1 MSVTLRFQSTGTVP
15 GNGEPV
21 TMRAQSLTIGRG
33 PDNDLVLPDPDRLIS
48 KTHCVIEDH
57 GGNVVVMDLSTN
69 GTFLNY
75 GKVPLGPTPTPLND
89 GDVLSMGTYELVVA
103 LPRTGSGA
111 EEPVDPLA
119 RAPVSHGN
127 PDAAP
132 GTDSLLDDI
141 DTGTDF
147 LNDLLESSDQPRGPA
162 RWVEAKDRLDDF
174 LPPLSDDD
182 LLGTKREQDMPAMP
196 DHGAAVSDAFAPGAA
211 SVPKIP
217 DDWDDLLAPP
227 GEKAAPAPSR
237 RPPEP
242 PPQLPADDLDDL
254 DDLLGPTGTAP
265 DKPPV
270 AVPRPAAQRPTPDP
284 PVPADEPLR
293 APHRPSVTPPP
304 QPKAARTPAAPAGGD
319 DDAARAFLAA
329 LGAEDLDLPEA
340 ELAETMARLGAVMR
354 VIVTGLREVLMTRT
368 SIKSEF
374 RIEQTRISAGD
385 NNPLKFSVSPDQAIE
400 AMVRPRAKGY
410 LAAQAAA
417 EQALDD
423 IKAHEV
429 AMVTGMEAALR
440 GILKR
445 LDPATLSGRIETGG
459 GIGRL
464 LKGRKAL
471 YWETYEKMYAEI
483 SDQATSDFHDIFSRE
498 FAEAYRRQ
506 LEKLNRER

>member
-1 MSVTLRFQSTGTVP
+1 MTVVLKFLSTGTVP
-15 GNGEPV
+15 GDGEPV
-21 TMRAQSLTIGRG
+21 PMRAQSLTIGRG
-33 PDNDLVLPDPDRLIS
+33 PDNDVVLPDPDRLIS

-69 GTFLNY
+69 GTYLNY

-89 GDVLSMGTYELVVA
+89 GDVLSLGTYELVVA
-103 LPRTGSGA
+103 VGGA
-111 EEPVDPLA
+111 GRHDPEPADPLG

-132 GTDSLLDDI
+132 DTDSLLDDV
-141 DTGTDF
+141 DRGTDF
-147 LNDLLESSDQPRGPA
+147 LDDLLESGDQPKGPA
-162 RWVEAKDRLDDF
+162 KWVEAKDRLDEF

-182 LLGTKREQDMPAMP
+182 LLGPAREESMPAIP
-196 DHGAAVSDAFAPGAA
+196 DHGSAASDAFAPGAA
-211 SVPKIP
+211 QTPKIP
-217 DDWDDLLAPP
+217 DDWDDLLAPTP
-227 GEKAAPAPSR
+227 EEPRTPS
-237 RPPEP
+237 PPSGTP
-242 PPQLPADDLDDL
+242 PPATGDDDL
-254 DDLLGPTGTAP
+254 DDLLGLTDPEPDPAP
-265 DKPPV
+265 AAP
-270 AVPRPAAQRPTPDP
+270 PRPA
-284 PVPADEPLR
+284 PAA
-293 APHRPSVTPPP
+293 APRLPP
-304 QPKAARTPAAPAGGD
+304 QPTPTPPAATSSGTD
-319 DDAARAFLAA
+319 VAARAFLAG
-329 LGAEDLDLPEA
+329 LGADDVDVPDA
-340 ELAETMARLGAVMR
+340 ELEEMMARLGVVMR
-354 VIVTGLREVLMTRT
+354 VMVTGLREVLMTRT

-410 LAAQAAA
+410 LGAQAAA

-445 LDPATLSGRIETGG
+445 LDPEALSGQIEAGG

-464 LKGRKAL
+464 LKGKKAL
-471 YWETYEKMYAEI
+471 SWETYEKMYAEI

-498 FAEAYRRQ
+498 FAEAYRQQ
-506 LEKLNRER
+506 LEKLKRER

>member
-211 SVPKIP
+211 SAPKIP

-227 GEKAAPAPSR
+227 GGKATPAPSR
-237 RPPEP
+237 RPAEP
-242 PPQLPADDLDDL
+242 PQQLPEDDLDDL
-254 DDLLGPTGTAP
+254 DDLLGTPGPAP
-265 DKPPV
+265 DT
-270 AVPRPAAQRPTPDP
+270 TPD
-284 PVPADEPLR
+284 AR
-293 APHRPSVTPPP
+293 SATGSAAPDTGP
-304 QPKAARTPAAPAGGD
+304 ART
-319 DDAARAFLAA
+319 
-329 LGAEDLDLPEA
+329 
-340 ELAETMARLGAVMR
+340 
-354 VIVTGLREVLMTRT
+354 
-368 SIKSEF
+368 
-374 RIEQTRISAGD
+374 
-385 NNPLKFSVSPDQAIE
+385 
-400 AMVRPRAKGY
+400 
-410 LAAQAAA
+410 
-417 EQALDD
+417 
-423 IKAHEV
+423 
-429 AMVTGMEAALR
+429 
-440 GILKR
+440 
-445 LDPATLSGRIETGG
+445 GR
-459 GIGRL
+459 
-464 LKGRKAL
+464 
-471 YWETYEKMYAEI
+471 
-483 SDQATSDFHDIFSRE
+483 
-498 FAEAYRRQ
+498 
-506 LEKLNRER
+506 

>member
-21 TMRAQSLTIGRG
+21 RMRAQSLTIGRG
-33 PDNDLVLPDPDRLIS
+33 PENDLVLPDPDRLIS

-89 GDVLSMGTYELVVA
+89 GDVISLGTYELVVA
-103 LPRTGSGA
+103 LSASGRDTA
-111 EEPVDPLA
+111 EPADPLG

-127 PDAAP
+127 PDASP
-132 GTDSLLDDI
+132 GSDSLLDDI
-141 DTGTDF
+141 DRGTDF
-147 LNDLLESSDQPRGPA
+147 LDDLLESNDQPRGPA
-162 RWVEAKDRLDDF
+162 KWVEAKDRLDEF

-182 LLGTKREQDMPAMP
+182 LLGPSREDNMPAIP
-196 DHGAAVSDAFAPGAA
+196 DHGAAVSDAFTPGTART
-211 SVPKIP
+211 SEIP
-217 DDWDDLLAPP
+217 DDWDDLLAPT
-227 GEKAAPAPSR
+227 GEEPSQPAPTDASSR
-237 RPPEP
+237 SGRDE
-242 PPQLPADDLDDL
+242 DL
-254 DDLLGPTGTAP
+254 DDLLAPSASGPLPEP
-265 DKPPV
+265 D
-270 AVPRPAAQRPTPDP
+270 ARPATALRSHPHPRHPPTPK
-284 PVPADEPLR
+284 PA
-293 APHRPSVTPPP
+293 PS
-304 QPKAARTPAAPAGGD
+304 AASSSGD
-319 DDAARAFLAA
+319 SAAARAFLAG
-329 LGAEDLDLPEA
+329 LGADDVDVPDA
-340 ELAETMARLGAVMR
+340 ELEETMARLGAVMR
-354 VIVTGLREVLMTRT
+354 VMVTGLREVLMTRT

-410 LAAQAAA
+410 LGAQAAA

-445 LDPATLSGRIETGG
+445 LNPETLSSKIEAGG
-459 GIGRL
+459 GISRL
-464 LKGRKAL
+464 LKGKKAL

-498 FAEAYRRQ
+498 FAEAYRQQ
-506 LEKLNRER
+506 LEKLKRER